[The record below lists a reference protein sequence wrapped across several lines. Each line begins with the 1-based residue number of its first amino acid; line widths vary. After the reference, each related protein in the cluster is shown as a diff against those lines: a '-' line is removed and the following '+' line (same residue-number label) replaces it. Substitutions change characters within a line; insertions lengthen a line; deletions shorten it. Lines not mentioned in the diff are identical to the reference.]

1 MGCTPDR
8 VKILHRIAKEAC
20 EAVHERV
27 ELLRVKSSEELVQ
40 DKAVQLVK
48 IIGQYLNLFE
58 KSVSGEAVSA
68 KEMKEILGV
77 LEALDKNRKRKI
89 TAHDTVD

>member
-1 MGCTPDR
+1 M
-8 VKILHRIAKEAC
+8 KILHRIAKEAC

-27 ELLRVKSSEELVQ
+27 EVLRVKSSEELVQ

-68 KEMKEILGV
+68 KHWIK
-77 LEALDKNRKRKI
+77 
-89 TAHDTVD
+89 TAKGK